1 MAQAA
6 IEAAENGDF
15 SEARMILAVLEN
27 PFSDK
32 PLEEILSQFDQKGK
46 IESSLEN
53 FGNYNSIRSLFLS
66 CRGKKSKQILRERSH
81 FGQMR

>member
-15 SEARMILAVLEN
+15 SEAQMLLAVLEN

-32 PLEEILSQFDQKGK
+32 QLEEILSQFDQKGK
-46 IESSLEN
+46 IESSLN
-53 FGNYNSIRSLFLS
+53 NVGKYISIRFD
-66 CRGKKSKQILRERSH
+66 
-81 FGQMR
+81 F